1 MNAVLAALDK
11 TLKTFFR
18 DKAII
23 SSSIF
28 VPTFFLL
35 MMPLM
40 MYSDVPIDL
49 VPFLKGS
56 LTIAMTS
63 LLTMSVGMANFTGA
77 IVADEERGLFAK
89 LSSMPV
95 KPWKECIGRIM
106 GAIIFS
112 FLGGIFLVSVGIS
125 YGAGTNAGLVEIL
138 VSVFFGLMI
147 AVCSIGVGL
156 IIASLI
162 KGESAATHVGVA
174 ISILFYFIGIAMPY
188 WMLPSFLEIFA
199 RYCPITAANNMMI
212 YLIEGE
218 MILGYNPLNFL
229 EITSIIVFSFAIL
242 IIGIMLYSRYCWRKV

>member
-1 MNAVLAALDK
+1 MNAFLASLDK

-40 MYSDVPIDL
+40 MYSDVPTDI
-49 VPFLKGS
+49 VPFLKGA

-63 LLTMSVGMANFTGA
+63 LLTMSVGMANFTGV
-77 IVADEERGLFAK
+77 IVADEGRGLYSK

-95 KPWKECIGRIM
+95 KPWKECIGRIV

-112 FLGGIFLVSVGIS
+112 FLGGIFLISVGVS
-125 YGAGTNAGLVEIL
+125 YGARTNAGFLEVL
-138 VSVFFGLMI
+138 SSMFFGLMI
-147 AVCSIGVGL
+147 ALCSIGVGL
-156 IIASLI
+156 IIASFI

-174 ISILFYFIGIAMPY
+174 ISILVYFIGIAMPY
-188 WMLPSFLEIFA
+188 WMLPAFLEPFA
-199 RYCPITAANNMMI
+199 RYCPITAANNMI
-212 YLIEGE
+212 VYLMEGE
-218 MILGYNPLNFL
+218 MILGYNPLNIF
-229 EITSIIVFSFAIL
+229 EIASVIVLSITTLLV
-242 IIGIMLYSRYCWRKV
+242 GIMLYSRYCWRKA